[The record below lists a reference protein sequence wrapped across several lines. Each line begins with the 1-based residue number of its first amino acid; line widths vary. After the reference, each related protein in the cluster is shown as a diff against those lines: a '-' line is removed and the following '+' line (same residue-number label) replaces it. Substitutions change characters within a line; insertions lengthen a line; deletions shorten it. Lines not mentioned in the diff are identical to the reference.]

1 MKKRK
6 TAGGSGFAAKNIL
19 LMVYLLV
26 FLLILL
32 GFSYLEYRASQTTY
46 IDVSQE
52 EILAEDCGENLY
64 VTMPHSKDWREPAGR
79 HGVQYDV
86 TIFNSMD
93 YELTDWVVKI
103 KLPDGVQVTDSWN
116 IEYTLDEANDI
127 LTARSVDYNAL
138 IEAQSVC
145 TFGFILNCKT
155 IEDLAQV
162 ELRVAPILHI
172 YDFSLFW
179 VLVFVSCVL
188 FILVLITVV
197 VEIKL
202 SPLRNQ
208 RIEDRNI
215 IEQSMKTF
223 SNFIDAK
230 DPYTKGHSI
239 RVAYYTRELAI
250 LLGLS
255 QKEVEKL
262 YYIALLH
269 DVGKLSIPDAILNKP
284 GKLTPEE
291 RHIMEAHTTHGAR
304 MLEDFTAISGIAEGA
319 LYHHEHY
326 DGKGYPKGLVGED
339 IPFYAR
345 IICVAD
351 SYDAMSSDRCYRPK
365 LARDVII
372 NELDKN
378 AGKQFDPEV
387 VACMLELMQSEQFN
401 ANVPV

>member
-138 IEAQSVC
+138 IEAQSIC

-162 ELRVAPILHI
+162 ELRVSPILHI

>member
-6 TAGGSGFAAKNIL
+6 TAVDSGFAAKNLL

-64 VTMPHSKDWREPAGR
+64 VTMPYSKDWREPAGR

-86 TIFNSMD
+86 TIFNSMN

-103 KLPDGVQVTDSWN
+103 KLPDDVQVTDSWN
-116 IEYTLDEANDI
+116 IEYTFDEANDI
-127 LTARSVDYNAL
+127 LTAKSVEYNTL

-155 IEDLAQV
+155 IEDLVQV
-162 ELRVAPILHI
+162 ELRVSPILHI

-291 RHIMEAHTTHGAR
+291 RSIMEAHTTHGAR

>member
-6 TAGGSGFAAKNIL
+6 TAGSSGFAAKNIL

-86 TIFNSMD
+86 TIFNSMN

-116 IEYTLDEANDI
+116 IEYTFDEANDI
-127 LTARSVDYNAL
+127 LTARSVDYNTL

-162 ELRVAPILHI
+162 ELRVSPILHI

>member
-64 VTMPHSKDWREPAGR
+64 VTMSHSKDWREPAGR

-86 TIFNSMD
+86 TIFNSMN

-162 ELRVAPILHI
+162 ELRVSPILHI

-291 RHIMEAHTTHGAR
+291 RRIMEAHTTHGAR